1 MAPRTSQSGPGDPGT
16 ESADSLPSVERAL
29 VSGERERVSRARA
42 LLDPCRA
49 CPVRCGTRRSEG
61 ERGACGAALAVPVS
75 SAFPHF
81 GEERPL
87 SGHHGSGT
95 VFFGGCNLHC
105 IFCQNSD
112 ISQGDPEAQREVEPE
127 DLSRLFLQMQERGC
141 HNVNLVSPSHV
152 GPQLVL
158 ALAHARRQGLRV
170 PVVWNSGGYDEPEL
184 LGLLDGLVDIYMPD
198 AKYWDPEVG
207 ERLSGVL
214 DYPEVLRVALRE
226 MHRQVGDLA
235 LNEQG
240 VATRG
245 LLVRHLVLP
254 EGLAGSEGVLGFLAE
269 LSRDTYVNI
278 MGQYHPCHR
287 HREDPRLGRAPTPG
301 ELQEAFD
308 IAERVGLRRLD
319 ERPQRLWRL
328 RLTD

>member
-1 MAPRTSQSGPGDPGT
+1 MAPSTSQSGPSGSGSDF
-16 ESADSLPSVERAL
+16 ADSLPHEEQERI
-29 VSGERERVSRARA
+29 SKARA

-49 CPVRCGTRRSEG
+49 CPVRCEARRLEG
-61 ERGACGAALAVPVS
+61 ERGSCGAALAVPIS

-105 IFCQNSD
+105 VFCQNSD
-112 ISQGDPEAQREVEPE
+112 ISQGDPETHREVDPE
-127 DLSRLFLQMQERGC
+127 YLSRTFLTMQERGC

-152 GPQLVL
+152 GPQLVD
-158 ALAHARRQGLRV
+158 AVVRARQLGLSV
-170 PVVWNSGGYDEPEL
+170 PVVWNSGGYDDLEL

-207 ERLSGVL
+207 ERCSGVP
-214 DYPEVLRVALRE
+214 DYPEVMRAGLRE

-235 LNEQG
+235 LDDEG

-254 EGLAGSEGVLGFLAE
+254 EGLSGSEGVLGFLAE
-269 LSRDTYVNI
+269 LSQDTYVNI
-278 MGQYHPCHR
+278 MGQYHPCFR
-287 HREDPRLGRAPTPG
+287 HREDPRLGRSPSA
-301 ELQEAFD
+301 EEMRQAFD

-319 ERPQRLWRL
+319 ERPQRFWRL
-328 RLTD
+328 RLTE